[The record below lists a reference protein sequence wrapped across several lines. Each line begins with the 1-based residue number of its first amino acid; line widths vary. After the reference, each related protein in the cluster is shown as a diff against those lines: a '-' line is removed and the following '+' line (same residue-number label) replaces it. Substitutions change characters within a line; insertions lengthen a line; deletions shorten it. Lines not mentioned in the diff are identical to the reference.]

1 MTCIF
6 LWFCVM
12 IYPYRRRQNL
22 KALIR
27 VKSYVNEGY
36 MKDED
41 GKTTKPDNLI
51 SSSSENEGKV
61 DENRN
66 NNDIFKKND
75 KADINIASSEERK
88 LYDPLKEGSGNL
100 VNPFDVSPE
109 KSMNKLDFINC
120 NLSHK
125 KKPEPT
131 AKENSENF
139 SDEQDIGLQSAN
151 PIKSNEK
158 DQMSGAFNESKY
170 QQTKNSHTKEKDATL
185 RLKISDDM
193 LNPASLHNI
202 KKLRREAVFEAPI
215 MSTHL

>member
-1 MTCIF
+1 
-6 LWFCVM
+6 M

-36 MKDED
+36 IQDED

-51 SSSSENEGKV
+51 SSYAEQEGNV
-61 DENRN
+61 DKNRS
-66 NNDIFKKND
+66 NNDIIKKND
-75 KADINIASSEERK
+75 EADISIASSEERK
-88 LYDPLKEGSGNL
+88 LYDPLKEGTENQA
-100 VNPFDVSPE
+100 NPFDVSPE
-109 KSMNKLDFINC
+109 KSMNKLDYINC
-120 NLSHK
+120 DVSHK
-125 KKPEPT
+125 NKPESK
-131 AKENSENF
+131 AKKNSENV
-139 SDEQDIGLQSAN
+139 SDEQDIGLQRAN

-158 DQMSGAFNESKY
+158 DQMSGAINESNN
-170 QQTKNSHTKEKDATL
+170 QQAKNALTKEKDATL

>member
-27 VKSYVNEGY
+27 VKNYKNEGY
-36 MKDED
+36 IQDED

-88 LYDPLKEGSGNL
+88 LYDPLKEDGTGNQA
-100 VNPFDVSPE
+100 NPFDVSLE
-109 KSMNKLDFINC
+109 KSMNKSDYINC
-120 NLSHK
+120 DLSHK
-125 KKPEPT
+125 QKQ
-131 AKENSENF
+131 A
-139 SDEQDIGLQSAN
+139 
-151 PIKSNEK
+151 IKV
-158 DQMSGAFNESKY
+158 
-170 QQTKNSHTKEKDATL
+170 
-185 RLKISDDM
+185 
-193 LNPASLHNI
+193 PAWL
-202 KKLRREAVFEAPI
+202 LRRYSSQKYKI
-215 MSTHL
+215 KMQCQSITGTK